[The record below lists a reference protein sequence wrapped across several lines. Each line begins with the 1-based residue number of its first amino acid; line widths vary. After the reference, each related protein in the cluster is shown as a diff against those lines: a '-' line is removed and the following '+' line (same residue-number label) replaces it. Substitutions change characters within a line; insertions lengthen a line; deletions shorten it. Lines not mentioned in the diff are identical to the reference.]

1 MLVSRPSKLAARNSG
16 HDFNWGN
23 LKKQNS
29 KQTKKTTILPFLLW
43 ACYSICRWPKKQFI
57 ASYIPIQFPILPYT
71 SKHIGSLHAV
81 WIPIPLHGTIR
92 AHFSLS
98 ELSTSPFL
106 FLHGDIVM
114 SSFWHQGEAW
124 LHATLHF
131 PLWPEPRFLFL
142 LHHQE
147 HHRGW
152 KSFFFHPLPS
162 QGHEK
167 VQPFQLNIVGRSM
180 LLEAWPQPATKPNPL
195 KSLCMKLQGKSSTMY
210 YLFPLKVTF
219 LRADIVKWF
228 VSMLLTQLF
237 SVCLAMAH
245 SQFSWMP

>member
-92 AHFSLS
+92 AHFSLP

-106 FLHGDIVM
+106 FLHGDVVNV
-114 SSFWHQGEAW
+114 
-124 LHATLHF
+124 
-131 PLWPEPRFLFL
+131 FL
-142 LHHQE
+142 LASR
-147 HHRGW
+147 RGMALCHSAFSIMTRAPIPVPSPPSGTPQGM
-152 KSFFFHPLPS
+152 KELFFHPLPS

-167 VQPFQLNIVGRSM
+167 VQPFQLSIACC
-180 LLEAWPQPATKPNPL
+180 LKPDH
-195 KSLCMKLQGKSSTMY
+195 SLQ
-210 YLFPLKVTF
+210 
-219 LRADIVKWF
+219 
-228 VSMLLTQLF
+228 Q
-237 SVCLAMAH
+237 
-245 SQFSWMP
+245 SQTL